1 MLHDG
6 GRWVLDYLYP
16 EDKPFLK
23 FGKIEIGNNNFF
35 GARVIVNPGTR
46 IGDNCVIAAGSIVTK
61 DIPSG
66 EVWGGG
72 GVVPAKR
79 LMSIDE
85 YKEKLINNKNIF
97 DLNAFEKNRRN
108 ELIRVLMEE

>member
-1 MLHDG
+1 MLLLHDG

-72 GVVPAKR
+72 YQSSGLCQ
-79 LMSIDE
+79 LMNIKKNLLTIKI
-85 YKEKLINNKNIF
+85 YLI
-97 DLNAFEKNRRN
+97 LMHLRRIGAMN
-108 ELIRVLMEE
+108 

>member
-1 MLHDG
+1 M
-6 GRWVLDYLYP
+6 
-16 EDKPFLK
+16 
-23 FGKIEIGNNNFF
+23 
-35 GARVIVNPGTR
+35 
-46 IGDNCVIAAGSIVTK
+46 
-61 DIPSG
+61 
-66 EVWGGG
+66 
-72 GVVPAKR
+72 VPAKR